1 MRLRLDCL
9 LGRCAPGDLVC
20 VEKLLS
26 SPLSQIPM
34 SGAGESVAG
43 RLTLP
48 RLRLRRNVIPRREPR
63 NLKIL
68 RPAQS
73 GTQDDS
79 FSLRGAC
86 PERLDLSSSTGLAEG
101 LDKTNEA

>member
-1 MRLRLDCL
+1 MVNR
-9 LGRCAPGDLVC
+9 AKPTN
-20 VEKLLS
+20 KS
-26 SPLSQIPM
+26 SPP
-34 SGAGESVAG
+34 
-43 RLTLP
+43 P
-48 RLRLRRNVIPRREPR
+48 REDLGIFDWREGLCRNVIPRREPR

-86 PERLDLSSSTGLAEG
+86 PACPERSLGELAEG
-101 LDKTNEA
+101 LEMTNKA